1 MMVPIDIRMPKLDG
15 IELLR
20 HMKFV
25 AALKA
30 IPVALLTSYNWDMDP
45 RACYQLGVNPR
56 VVKPV
61 GFAPYSEASRPVAR
75 CPALT
80 SKLPAA

>member
-1 MMVPIDIRMPKLDG
+1 
-15 IELLR
+15 
-20 HMKFV
+20 
-25 AALKA
+25 
-30 IPVALLTSYNWDMDP
+30 MDP

-61 GFAPYSEASRPVAR
+61 GFAQFTEASRPVATFR
-75 CPALT
+75 ALT

>member
-1 MMVPIDIRMPKLDG
+1 MDG

-20 HMKFV
+20 HVKFD

-30 IPVALLTSYNWDMDP
+30 IPVVLITSYNWDMDR

-61 GFAPYSEASRPVAR
+61 GFAQYSEASRPVATY
-75 CPALT
+75 PALT